1 MDSLA
6 CIIFHDMLY
15 INNANYCWQLIDSLA
30 SKDLAPCFKLM
41 WKKSNWSFRIENF
54 FYFPG
59 KKKELK
65 NRQTCFTLYLNTAWF
80 RFLAWLHPVPLPT
93 QLLKLS
99 IFFFV
104 CLFWCCFFVVR
115 NTCTQLIS
123 HLPVQ
128 QGVPTLFSSM
138 HLWIQSKQIG
148 TLSAYHL

>member
-15 INNANYCWQLIDSLA
+15 INNANYCWQLNDSLA

-59 KKKELK
+59 KKRIKE
-65 NRQTCFTLYLNTAWF
+65 QTNMFYLVPQHCLIQISGLTSPSPSANTTVKAF
-80 RFLAWLHPVPLPT
+80 H
-93 QLLKLS
+93 
-99 IFFFV
+99 FFF

>member
-59 KKKELK
+59 KKRIKE
-65 NRQTCFTLYLNTAWF
+65 QTNMFYLVPQHCLIQISGLTSPSPSANTTVKAF
-80 RFLAWLHPVPLPT
+80 H
-93 QLLKLS
+93 
-99 IFFFV
+99 FFF
-104 CLFWCCFFVVR
+104 LFVLVLFFCCEKYMYSAYFSF
-115 NTCTQLIS
+115 TCTAGGPNTILKHAS
-123 HLPVQ
+123 VN
-128 QGVPTLFSSM
+128 TE
-138 HLWIQSKQIG
+138 
-148 TLSAYHL
+148 